1 MKPNRK
7 VFLALSAVL
16 VAALLFLPW
25 NSTVAPGIRIQVL
38 DEAGSPAAG
47 ARVEQEW
54 EYFAIGSERHREVSK
69 TDAGGYVA
77 FPQRSVRISP
87 ARKMLSFVRSLKPH
101 GPEVGPFASMW
112 AYGPEPR
119 VWDFVI
125 CGIHNPVP
133 KQMRLKRRDSA
144 IQ

>member
-7 VFLALSAVL
+7 VPLALSAVL

-25 NSTVAPGIRIQVL
+25 NSTVAPRIRIQVL
-38 DEAGSPAAG
+38 DETGSPAAG
-47 ARVEQEW
+47 VRVEQEW
-54 EYFAIGSERHREVSK
+54 EYFAIGSDRHREISK
-69 TDAGGYVA
+69 TDAEGYVA
-77 FPQRSVRISP
+77 FPQRSVKIS
-87 ARKMLSFVRSLKPH
+87 AVRKMLSFVISLRPH
-101 GPEVGPFASMW
+101 GPEMGPVASMW

-119 VWDFVI
+119 VWDVVI

-133 KQMRLKRRDSA
+133 QQMRLRRRDSA